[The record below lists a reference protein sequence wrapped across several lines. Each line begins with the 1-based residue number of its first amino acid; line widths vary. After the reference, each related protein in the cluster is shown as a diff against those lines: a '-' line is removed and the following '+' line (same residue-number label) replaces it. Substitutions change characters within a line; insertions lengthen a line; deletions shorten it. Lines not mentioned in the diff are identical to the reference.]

1 MSRGQSK
8 KKAKKRRDKQRRGVS
23 IALKRRVME
32 NFPHKEVIVGPPN
45 DGIKMSEVLEEF
57 VKPYRE
63 LAETEEAYRN
73 LMTVAAVALNVTLF
87 NKKERLSWLD
97 KLLLTLPEDER
108 EVGREIIKELMVRKE
123 RFFSQYRRMI
133 IDFEVADIGRDWHL
147 SVISVPDPV

>member
-1 MSRGQSK
+1 
-8 KKAKKRRDKQRRGVS
+8 
-23 IALKRRVME
+23 ME
-32 NFPHKEVIVGPPN
+32 NFPNQEVIVGPPN

-73 LMTVAAVALNVTLF
+73 LITVAAIAWNVTLF

-97 KLLLTLPEDER
+97 KQLLTLPEDER
-108 EVGREIIKELMVRKE
+108 EVGREIIEELVVRKE